1 MSFWIPSW
9 LISNSHW
16 RFSDVGPCLSNQII
30 ISKKKKKKMFSR
42 IFLDIWLPVNFLFT
56 LKASS
61 LPDMESIYFTT
72 KSYFTSICFLRV
84 QMNSLFY
91 MSVKKSG
98 SYITIPVFDVSWV
111 VNFLKQVSM
120 RFGILKHFLRKAFSV
135 KNLNYHSKFQLNFCF
150 FNCPSPHSAGQ
161 YRL

>member
-30 ISKKKKKKMFSR
+30 ISKKKKKKLFSR
-42 IFLDIWLPVNFLFT
+42 IFFEIWLPVNFLFT
-56 LKASS
+56 LKAGS
-61 LPDMESIYFTT
+61 LPDGSQYILQPNRILPQFVSFAC
-72 KSYFTSICFLRV
+72 KWIPF
-84 QMNSLFY
+84 FY

-111 VNFLKQVSM
+111 VNFLKQDSM
-120 RFGILKHFLRKAFSV
+120 WFRI
-135 KNLNYHSKFQLNFCF
+135 SKSSFQCEVFEL
-150 FNCPSPHSAGQ
+150 
-161 YRL
+161 